1 MAEIKLTK
9 MSKEVFDYVK
19 GNGGKVSIDELANAT
34 GRNSR
39 SVGANVTDLK
49 KKGLAD
55 RVKEK
60 GADDK
65 DVTYVQLTDEGMA
78 FVPAAE

>member
-1 MAEIKLTK
+1 MAEIKLTA

-49 KKGLAD
+49 KKGLAE

-65 DVTYVQLTDEGMA
+65 EVTYVQLTDEGMA
-78 FVPAAE
+78 FVPVAE

>member
-65 DVTYVQLTDEGMA
+65 EVTYVQLTDEGMA
-78 FVPAAE
+78 FIPAED

>member
-1 MAEIKLTK
+1 MAEIKLTA

-49 KKGLAD
+49 KKGLAE

>member
-19 GNGGKVSIDELANAT
+19 GNGGKVSIDELTNAT

-65 DVTYVQLTDEGMA
+65 EVTYVQLTDEGMA
-78 FVPAAE
+78 FVPAED

>member
-65 DVTYVQLTDEGMA
+65 EVTYVQLTDEGMA